1 MNVSA
6 NGMESLYTDRVH
18 GKPRAAARRRA
29 ESGSVLMETVL
40 VIPLYMIVL
49 GGILWI
55 GDLMVTR
62 QQLVIADRYV
72 AWNRGMRH
80 DDKGQ
85 IDAGTVHQLFFAEA
99 NGSPSQYHQPKASEG
114 KIEKTD
120 DWSHRASGVVRL
132 DMRMPEWT
140 RYLFNAGQAMLDS
153 GVPLEQATAMQGRDK
168 PDQRH
173 VVVMRTK
180 AEAQPGYIRNKY
192 GVNSSSQ
199 VAKKWEEIARERWPY
214 E

>member
-1 MNVSA
+1 MC
-6 NGMESLYTDRVH
+6 GKKDR
-18 GKPRAAARRRA
+18 KTAEARRSER
-29 ESGSVLMETVL
+29 GSVLMETVIA
-40 VIPLYMIVL
+40 IPLYLILL

-72 AWNRGMRH
+72 AWNKGLRY

-85 IDAGTVHQLFFAEA
+85 TDVGTVHRLFFAEA
-99 NGSPSQYHQPKASEG
+99 NGSPSPYHRPTVSNGKVDKVFDWSQKASG
-114 KIEKTD
+114 Q
-120 DWSHRASGVVRL
+120 VRL

-140 RYLFNAGQAMLDS
+140 RYLFNAGQALYES
-153 GVPLEQATAMQGRDK
+153 GVPLEEATAMQGRDK

-173 VVVMRTK
+173 VVLMRTK
-180 AEAQPGYIRNKY
+180 EEAKASYIRNKY
-192 GVNSSSQ
+192 GVNASSQ
-199 VAKKWEEIARERWPY
+199 VAEKWKEIAGEKWPY